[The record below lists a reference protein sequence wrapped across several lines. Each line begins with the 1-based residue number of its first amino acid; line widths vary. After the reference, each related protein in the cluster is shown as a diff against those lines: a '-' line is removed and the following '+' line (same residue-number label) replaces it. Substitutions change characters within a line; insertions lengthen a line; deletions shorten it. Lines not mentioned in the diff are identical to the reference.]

1 MAGKGTGRWAALL
14 AASFLAH
21 MALTVNSTDS
31 ALWNSQ
37 GQQGS
42 LITQQL
48 ADAAAPLALA
58 RDMVSLSVLASHYE
72 DRAGINSV
80 RLYNMQ
86 HELMTEAG
94 ISTHQGRLFMAPVR
108 LQQQALGTVEL
119 RLATPSRADIVRHS
133 MGNILIS
140 ALLHGL
146 IFLAGLFL
154 RNQTPL
160 SRRGASPSTTQARHE
175 NMMAAQTSP
184 AMPAATK
191 PTAHAP
197 NISLLHIALDDPNG
211 LLGRVNAG
219 MADELLSLLD
229 QFVDR
234 AARLYGGEV
243 STPFSITGVLL
254 RFTQE
259 NAQEREFHALAAGRL
274 FLQLIADSMEE
285 RRQHGRLCLGAKAGV
300 LHASDDAKIAAMLAQ
315 MAPADR
321 ILANTAS
328 SALGTQCRF
337 SASYRLDIGQG
348 ETLQVALVETFASEY
363 LQLISNQSQQILGPT
378 EAA

>member
-1 MAGKGTGRWAALL
+1 MAGRGTGRWAALL

-21 MALTVNSTDS
+21 LALTVNSTDS

-37 GQQGS
+37 SQEGS
-42 LITQQL
+42 LVAQQL
-48 ADAAAPLALA
+48 ADASAPLALA

-72 DRAGINSV
+72 GRPAIRSV
-80 RLYNMQ
+80 RLYNNQ
-86 HELMTEAG
+86 HELLAETG
-94 ISTHQGRLFMAPVR
+94 STGDDGRLFTASIHM
-108 LQQQALGTVEL
+108 QQQALGTVEL
-119 RLATPSRADIVRHS
+119 RLSSPSRADIVRHS

-154 RNQTPL
+154 RKQTTVPT
-160 SRRGASPSTTQARHE
+160 RGASPATTAIHR
-175 NMMAAQTSP
+175 NPAAAVTVAAASAPSP
-184 AMPAATK
+184 ATGS
-191 PTAHAP
+191 
-197 NISLLHIALDDPNG
+197 SLLHIALDDSNG
-211 LLGRVNAG
+211 LLTRVNAG

-243 STPFSITGVLL
+243 STPFSTEGVLV
-254 RFTQE
+254 RFQQE

-285 RRQHGRLCLGAKAGV
+285 RRQYGRLCLGAKVGV
-300 LHASDDAKIAAMLAQ
+300 LHELDDAGIAAMLAQ
-315 MAPADR
+315 MAPPDR
-321 ILANTAS
+321 ILSSTAS
-328 SALGTQCRF
+328 SALGAYCRF
-337 SASYRLDIGQG
+337 SASYRLDIGQA
-348 ETLQVALVETFASEY
+348 ETLQVALVEAFASEY
-363 LQLISNQSQQILGPT
+363 LQLINNQSQQILGPT

>member
-37 GQQGS
+37 GHQGS
-42 LITQQL
+42 LIAQQL

-72 DRAGINSV
+72 DRPGVSSV
-80 RLYNMQ
+80 RLYNTQ
-86 HELMTEAG
+86 HELMAETGATSHE
-94 ISTHQGRLFMAPVR
+94 GRLFMASVR

-146 IFLAGLFL
+146 VFLAGLFL
-154 RNQTPL
+154 RSQTAVTP
-160 SRRGASPSTTQARHE
+160 RNARPTVS
-175 NMMAAQTSP
+175 QV
-184 AMPAATK
+184 PAANHHSSSATMV
-191 PTAHAP
+191 AP
-197 NISLLHIALDDPNG
+197 AASTPPEAGRASLLHIALDDPNS
-211 LLGRVNAG
+211 LLTRVNSN
-219 MADELLSLLD
+219 MAEELLSLLD

-243 STPFSITGVLL
+243 STPFSINGVLL

-259 NAQEREFHALAAGRL
+259 NIQEREFHALAAARL
-274 FLQLIADSMEE
+274 FLQLVADSMEE
-285 RRQHGRLCLGAKAGV
+285 RRQYGRLCLGAKAGV
-300 LHASDDAKIAAMLAQ
+300 VHDASDADIAAMLAQ

-321 ILANTAS
+321 ILSSVTR
-328 SALGTQCRF
+328 SALGAYCRF
-337 SASYRLDIGQG
+337 SASYRLDIGQE

>member
-42 LITQQL
+42 LIAQQL

-72 DRAGINSV
+72 DRHGISSV
-80 RLYNMQ
+80 RLYNTQ
-86 HELMTEAG
+86 HELIAETGTTANE
-94 ISTHQGRLFMAPVR
+94 GRLFTAPVR

-119 RLATPSRADIVRHS
+119 RLGSPSRADIVRHS

-154 RNQTPL
+154 RSQIPATN
-160 SRRGASPSTTQARHE
+160 RGASPASPQARQE
-175 NMMAAQTSP
+175 NKTAPQTAP
-184 AMPAATK
+184 LMPVAISATE
-191 PTAHAP
+191 PESA
-197 NISLLHIALDDPNG
+197 SLLHIALDDPNA
-211 LLGRVNAG
+211 LLTRVNAG
-219 MADELLSLLD
+219 MAEELLSLLD

-243 STPFSITGVLL
+243 STPFSTTGVLV

-259 NAQEREFHALAAGRL
+259 NIQEREFHALAAGRL

-285 RRQHGRLCLGAKAGV
+285 RRQYGRLCLGAKAGV
-300 LHASDDAKIAAMLAQ
+300 LHDADDSDIAAMLAQ

-321 ILANTAS
+321 ILSSTAQ
-328 SALGTQCRF
+328 SALGAHCRF
-337 SASYRLDIGQG
+337 SASYRLDIGRE
-348 ETLQVALVETFASEY
+348 ETLQVALVETFANEY
-363 LQLISNQSQQILGPT
+363 LQLINNQSQQILGPT

>member
-21 MALTVNSTDS
+21 IALTVNSTDS
-31 ALWNSQ
+31 ALWNAQ
-37 GQQGS
+37 GQEGS
-42 LITQQL
+42 LLVQQL
-48 ADAAAPLALA
+48 ADAAAPLALS

-72 DRAGINSV
+72 GRPGISSV
-80 RLYNMQ
+80 RLYNSQ
-86 HELMTEAG
+86 HELMAETGTTVDE
-94 ISTHQGRLFMAPVR
+94 GRLFTAPVR
-108 LQQQALGTVEL
+108 LQQQALGEVEL
-119 RLATPSRADIVRHS
+119 RLSTPSRADIVRLS

-140 ALLHGL
+140 ALLHSL

-154 RNQTPL
+154 RSQTPVTN
-160 SRRGASPSTTQARHE
+160 RGASPASTHTQRESPSLPQAAPVTTAAATTQ
-175 NMMAAQTSP
+175 QT
-184 AMPAATK
+184 PAA
-191 PTAHAP
+191 
-197 NISLLHIALDDPNG
+197 SLLHIALDDPNG
-211 LLGRVNAG
+211 LLKRVNAG

-243 STPFSITGVLL
+243 STPFSPAGVLV

-259 NAQEREFHALAAGRL
+259 DVQEREFHALAAGRL
-274 FLQLIADSMEE
+274 FLQLITDSLEE
-285 RRQHGRLCLGAKAGV
+285 RRQYGRLCLGAKVGV
-300 LHASDDAKIAAMLAQ
+300 LHDADNADIAAMLAQ

-321 ILANTAS
+321 ILSSTAS
-328 SALGTQCRF
+328 SPLGAHCRF
-337 SASYRLDIGQG
+337 SASYRLEIGQE
-348 ETLQVALVETFASEY
+348 ETLQVALVETFAGEY

>member
-21 MALTVNSTDS
+21 MALTVNSTDT
-31 ALWNSQ
+31 ALWNAQ
-37 GQQGS
+37 GQEGS
-42 LITQQL
+42 LLVQQL
-48 ADAAAPLALA
+48 ADAAAPLALS
-58 RDMVSLSVLASHYE
+58 RDMVSLSVLASHY
-72 DRAGINSV
+72 DGRPGISSV
-80 RLYNMQ
+80 RLYNSQ
-86 HELMTEAG
+86 HELIAETGATGDE
-94 ISTHQGRLFMAPVR
+94 GRLFASPIR
-108 LQQQALGTVEL
+108 LQQQALGEVEL
-119 RLATPSRADIVRHS
+119 RLGTLSRADIVRHS

-154 RNQTPL
+154 RQQAQVPV
-160 SRRGASPSTTQARHE
+160 RGAT
-175 NMMAAQTSP
+175 AATHRPPSP
-184 AMPAATK
+184 APQAPATPATK
-191 PTAHAP
+191 HHEVAASST
-197 NISLLHIALDDPNG
+197 SLLHIALDDPNS
-211 LLGRVNAG
+211 LLTRVNAG

-243 STPFSITGVLL
+243 STPFSTEGVLVS
-254 RFTQE
+254 FQQE
-259 NAQEREFHALAAGRL
+259 NAQEREFHALAAARL

-285 RRQHGRLCLGAKAGV
+285 RRQYGRLCLGAKAGV
-300 LHASDDAKIAAMLAQ
+300 LHDADDAGVAALLAQ

-321 ILANTAS
+321 ILS
-328 SALGTQCRF
+328 STSNSSLGAHCRF
-337 SASYRLDIGQG
+337 SASYRLDIGQE